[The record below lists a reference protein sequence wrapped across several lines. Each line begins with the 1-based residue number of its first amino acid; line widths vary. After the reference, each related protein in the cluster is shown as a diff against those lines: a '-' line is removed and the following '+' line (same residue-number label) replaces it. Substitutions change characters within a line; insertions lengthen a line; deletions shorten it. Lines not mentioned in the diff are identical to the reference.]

1 MMNFLK
7 IFKKREP
14 QTVEV
19 IGKPLVCPVCSNNL
33 FWTRKAQLN
42 RSVSTFF
49 KLDWADRSATCFVCS
64 DCTYIF
70 WFLG

>member
-1 MMNFLK
+1 MKFFQK
-7 IFKKREP
+7 AEP
-14 QTVEV
+14 LPIEV
-19 IGKPLVCPVCSNNL
+19 KGHPLRCPICANNL

-42 RSVSTFF
+42 SAVSTFF
-49 KLDWADRSATCFVCS
+49 KLDWTDRSATCFVCA